1 MIAELCFFH
10 RDGLVAGE
18 HAAQISPPPFSA
30 SECGHKALLLF
41 NVSHSTGVNYCWYNH
56 SRLALYLD
64 LATVLLFFSNVARV
78 LSRLLLCSQLI
89 YADRNYDGSKR
100 RENLERSASQNHN
113 IENLVDVSMP
123 QLPNSVSP
131 ISFLSFIIQHRCEKK
146 GRNFP
151 LFPVLLVLKYI
162 MMLLS

>member
-1 MIAELCFFH
+1 MAWSLENMLHKSLLH
-10 RDGLVAGE
+10 RSQLLNVDIKHCCCLTYPTRLESTSVGIITVGWLY
-18 HAAQISPPPFSA
+18 ISRF
-30 SECGHKALLLF
+30 
-41 NVSHSTGVNYCWYNH
+41 SHS
-56 SRLALYLD
+56 SA
-64 LATVLLFFSNVARV
+64 FFSNVARV